1 VKHHFRNLGTDIQT
15 EPFTC
20 VGIGDMSGDV
30 FGNGMLLS
38 PVTRLVA
45 AFDHRHIFL
54 DPSPDAA
61 RSFAERKRLFEM
73 PRSSWRDYDAAAISR
88 GGGVFDRSAKAIPLS
103 PEARQALD
111 VEAGSLS
118 GEELIRKI
126 LAAKVDLLYNGGIG
140 TYVKAAGETHAQVG
154 DRSNDRVRV
163 DGAEVRARVI
173 GEGGNL
179 GLTQK
184 GRLEYWAAGGLV
196 NTDAVDNSG
205 GVDTSDHEVN
215 IKILLDMLVKKG
227 LVKGRAER
235 NAILAEMT
243 DEVAALVLA
252 DNDGQALA
260 LSLDTMRSQ
269 QRYEEFV
276 ALVDDMAG
284 AGLLSRR
291 DESVP
296 SRDEL
301 LASPQRHR
309 GLPRPLLCVLLG
321 YSKMSAFQLLL
332 ETGFPDGDAGR
343 PFLESYFP
351 RLLRERFAAHFAEH
365 VLRREIIATGAVN
378 YLVNRGGISLLP
390 RLEQGAK
397 NGIGEAVTAWIEA
410 DREAGAEALRQALAA
425 AAKPAAEEQ
434 AALLE
439 LEAAVEAAAQD
450 RLDGRK
456 ASAAKPLEE
465 LRKRLKL

>member
-1 VKHHFRNLGTDIQT
+1 
-15 EPFTC
+15 
-20 VGIGDMSGDV
+20 M
-30 FGNGMLLS
+30 
-38 PVTRLVA
+38 
-45 AFDHRHIFL
+45 
-54 DPSPDAA
+54 
-61 RSFAERKRLFEM
+61 
-73 PRSSWRDYDAAAISR
+73 
-88 GGGVFDRSAKAIPLS
+88 
-103 PEARQALD
+103 
-111 VEAGSLS
+111 
-118 GEELIRKI
+118 
-126 LAAKVDLLYNGGIG
+126 
-140 TYVKAAGETHAQVG
+140 
-154 DRSNDRVRV
+154 
-163 DGAEVRARVI
+163 I

-260 LSLDTMRSQ
+260 LSLDTLRSQ
-269 QRYEEFV
+269 TRYEEFV

-284 AGLLSRR
+284 AGLLNRQ

-296 SRDEL
+296 PRDEL
-301 LASPQRHR
+301 LASPQRER

-332 ETGFPDGDAGR
+332 ETDFPDGAAGR
-343 PFLESYFP
+343 PFLDSYFP
-351 RLLRERFAAHFAEH
+351 RLLRERFADRFADH

-378 YLVNRGGISLLP
+378 YMVNRGGISLLP

-410 DREAGAEALRQALAA
+410 DREAEAEVLRQALVAA
-425 AAKPAAEEQ
+425 ALPAAAEH

-439 LEAAVEAAAQD
+439 VEACVETAAQE
-450 RLDGRK
+450 RLDGKK
-456 ASAAKPLEE
+456 ASAKKT
-465 LRKRLKL
+465 LREIRARLKV

>member
-1 VKHHFRNLGTDIQT
+1 
-15 EPFTC
+15 
-20 VGIGDMSGDV
+20 
-30 FGNGMLLS
+30 
-38 PVTRLVA
+38 
-45 AFDHRHIFL
+45 
-54 DPSPDAA
+54 
-61 RSFAERKRLFEM
+61 
-73 PRSSWRDYDAAAISR
+73 
-88 GGGVFDRSAKAIPLS
+88 
-103 PEARQALD
+103 
-111 VEAGSLS
+111 
-118 GEELIRKI
+118 
-126 LAAKVDLLYNGGIG
+126 
-140 TYVKAAGETHAQVG
+140 VKAASETHAQVG
-154 DRSNDRVRV
+154 DRSNDRVRI
-163 DGAEVRARVI
+163 DGREVRARAI

-184 GRLEYWAAGGLV
+184 GRLEYWASGGLV

-243 DEVAALVLA
+243 DEVAGLVLA

-260 LSLDTMRSQ
+260 LSLDARRSQ
-269 QRYEEFV
+269 RCYEEFV

-284 AGLLSRR
+284 AGLLNRR

-301 LASPQRHR
+301 IASPHRER

-332 ETGFPDGDAGR
+332 ETDFPDGPAGH
-343 PFLESYFP
+343 PFLDSYFP
-351 RLLRERFAAHFAEH
+351 RLLRERFADHFADH

-378 YLVNRGGISLLP
+378 HMINRGGISLLP

-397 NGIGEAVTAWIEA
+397 NGIGEAVTAWVEA
-410 DREAGAEALRQALAA
+410 DREAGAEALREALFAA
-425 AAKPAAEEQ
+425 ARAAEAEQ
-434 AALLE
+434 AALLDI
-439 LEAAVEAAAQD
+439 EACVEAAARE
-450 RLDGRK
+450 RLEGKK
-456 ASAAKPLEE
+456 ASARKALEE
-465 LRKRLKL
+465 IRARLAL